1 MTTLYEYLVP
11 PQFKAQ
17 AENVG
22 VIGGIT
28 ITDHPATNRPVFFI
42 HPCQTAEVMEASIH
56 RNITADEY
64 LMVWIGATGKAVGLH
79 VPLQLARPND
89 T

>member
-17 AENVG
+17 TENVG
-22 VIGGIT
+22 VIGAIT

-42 HPCQTAEVMEASIH
+42 HPCQTAEVMEASID

-64 LMVWIGATGKAVGLH
+64 LMVWIGAMGKAAGLH